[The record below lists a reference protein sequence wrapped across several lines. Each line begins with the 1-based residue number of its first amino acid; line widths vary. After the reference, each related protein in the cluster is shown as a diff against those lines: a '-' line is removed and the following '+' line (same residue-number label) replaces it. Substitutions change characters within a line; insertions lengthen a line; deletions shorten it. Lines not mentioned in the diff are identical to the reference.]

1 MIMIMRKE
9 LVVDDDY
16 HEQPRLQVFPLE
28 DGRGGKVL

>member
-9 LVVDDDY
+9 LVVDDEY
-16 HEQPRLQVFPLE
+16 HEQPRLE